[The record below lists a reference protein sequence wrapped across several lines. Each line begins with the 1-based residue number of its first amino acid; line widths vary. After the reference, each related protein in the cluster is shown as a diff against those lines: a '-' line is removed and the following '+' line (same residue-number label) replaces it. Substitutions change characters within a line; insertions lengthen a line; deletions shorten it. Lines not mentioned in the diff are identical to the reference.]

1 LWARAETPEPL
12 LWRMCGNDLCGIHA
26 GRGSIGAER
35 LSRNSMAMKSVL
47 QDIGDYQILEKLGR
61 GGMADVYLAL
71 DRKSNL
77 RIALKLVE
85 RGEGP
90 EAREILDAERLG
102 AELQRQVSLKDPRVP
117 RIHAFGDLDGYFF
130 IEMDFIEG
138 NDLSALISAGNIEP
152 ELAARIAVELCD
164 ILTHAHG
171 MTLQVEGREIR
182 AIVHGDIKPRN
193 IRIDTTGQVRV
204 LDFGIAKG
212 LSITRKLTSNVFGS
226 VAYSSPE
233 RLETGRID
241 EMSDLWSVG
250 IVLYEMIEGRLPF
263 EAGSTERLETIIRTR
278 GTLRPPGERC
288 PEILR
293 QIICKALAAAP
304 ENRYRNALDF
314 KSDLDAWL
322 SGTPTAAARENEETR
337 RTQLADAE
345 ETRRTAGENP
355 AQKAEPASVA
365 GKLRRPLYG
374 KFRHLLSRRE
384 VLILAAVLAL
394 LAGLGI
400 WEMIEVRSAIRL
412 RPDFVA
418 EKLDGDKAWERY
430 EQIRRASPLGS
441 GTLVLREP
449 LLNLLQESCDRA
461 CSEYR
466 NNDTPR
472 VREGDWMRCKRSMSR
487 AMQLDPANR
496 KSAAMYEYADGH
508 ILRINRKGM
517 DAVAAFQRAASFQ
530 PGWPDPY
537 LGLAR
542 TYIYY
547 LSDMERG
554 TQALDRAQQLGHSF
568 GKREYAMLG
577 EAHRNRGLQA
587 WDNANKVRDTDQ
599 EKEFLKKARDDFN
612 DALKAYMQIAPWG
625 NSTTQILSVQD
636 SLAKVEQRRKEVDP
650 PNPLLP
656 WNWIK

>member
-1 LWARAETPEPL
+1 
-12 LWRMCGNDLCGIHA
+12 
-26 GRGSIGAER
+26 
-35 LSRNSMAMKSVL
+35 
-47 QDIGDYQILEKLGR
+47 
-61 GGMADVYLAL
+61 
-71 DRKSNL
+71 
-77 RIALKLVE
+77 
-85 RGEGP
+85 
-90 EAREILDAERLG
+90 
-102 AELQRQVSLKDPRVP
+102 
-117 RIHAFGDLDGYFF
+117 
-130 IEMDFIEG
+130 
-138 NDLSALISAGNIEP
+138 
-152 ELAARIAVELCD
+152 
-164 ILTHAHG
+164 
-171 MTLQVEGREIR
+171 
-182 AIVHGDIKPRN
+182 
-193 IRIDTTGQVRV
+193 
-204 LDFGIAKG
+204 
-212 LSITRKLTSNVFGS
+212 
-226 VAYSSPE
+226 
-233 RLETGRID
+233 
-241 EMSDLWSVG
+241 
-250 IVLYEMIEGRLPF
+250 
-263 EAGSTERLETIIRTR
+263 
-278 GTLRPPGERC
+278 
-288 PEILR
+288 
-293 QIICKALAAAP
+293 
-304 ENRYRNALDF
+304 
-314 KSDLDAWL
+314 
-322 SGTPTAAARENEETR
+322 
-337 RTQLADAE
+337 
-345 ETRRTAGENP
+345 
-355 AQKAEPASVA
+355 
-365 GKLRRPLYG
+365 
-374 KFRHLLSRRE
+374 
-384 VLILAAVLAL
+384 LILAAVLAL

-418 EKLDGDKAWERY
+418 EKLDGDEAWERY
-430 EQIRRASPLGS
+430 EQIRRSSPLGS

-449 LLNLLQESCDRA
+449 LLNLLRESCDRA

-472 VREGDWMRCKRSMSR
+472 VREGDWIRCKRGMSR

-496 KSAAMYEYADGH
+496 TSAAMYEYADGH

-517 DAVAAFQRAASFQ
+517 DAVAAFQRAASLQ
-530 PGWPDPY
+530 PRWPDPY